1 MSEGGISRDLQA
13 EKASAAAP
21 TSSKVISIEQSECCG
36 LGGGPSGSSIQEATE
51 NVLYLI

>member
-36 LGGGPSGSSIQEATE
+36 LGVGHRAIVFGRRLRMFCI
-51 NVLYLI
+51 